1 MHQDIHSAAGSLPP
15 RNGIG
20 QLRVFNAEYRAKR
33 LRPVV
38 LLEPQLIIGNNH
50 PTGHLAARSDEP
62 DGNRH
67 RVERGES
74 FPDRRF
80 GRWIPQSDSRA
91 DFLRAGAIG
100 VGVGGQ
106 LVNREW
112 IDAGEFYK
120 IASLAGKIAQAAQNA
135 VK

>member
-1 MHQDIHSAAGSLPP
+1 MRRCLLPDEDEP
-15 RNGIG
+15 RN
-20 QLRVFNAEYRAKR
+20 
-33 LRPVV
+33 
-38 LLEPQLIIGNNH
+38 
-50 PTGHLAARSDEP
+50 
-62 DGNRH
+62 
-67 RVERGES
+67 
-74 FPDRRF
+74 
-80 GRWIPQSDSRA
+80 
-91 DFLRAGAIG
+91 FLRAGAIG